1 MRNLRKYGFVLVLLS
16 ALAVGGCFLF
26 PNLPPEAAFTVNY
39 NTVEN
44 EPLVVKL
51 DASASSSPD
60 GDEIEA
66 YMWTFGDFEDGVEYY
81 PQGFTTDTV
90 SQPIITVK
98 YPFEGE
104 YTVALAV
111 QEKPRRAGEPG
122 KVSAT
127 VSETITLPH
136 D

>member
-1 MRNLRKYGFVLVLLS
+1 MKRAKRLGLFLVLVG

-44 EPLVVKL
+44 EPLVVEL

-66 YMWTFGDFEDGVEYY
+66 YMWTFGDDVDIITPLEE
-81 PQGFTTDTV
+81 TKTV
-90 SQPIITVK
+90 TIPVITVK

-104 YTVALAV
+104 HPVTLAV
-111 QEKPRRAGEPG
+111 REKPRRAGEPG

>member
-1 MRNLRKYGFVLVLLS
+1 MRRSRRFGLVVVLLG

-26 PNLPPEAAFTVNY
+26 PNLAPEAAFTVNY

-44 EPLVVKL
+44 EPLVVEL

-66 YMWTFGDFEDGVEYY
+66 YMWTFGDDV
-81 PQGFTTDTV
+81 T
-90 SQPIITVK
+90 IITPLDATKTVAVPVIAIK
-98 YPFEGE
+98 YPVEDT
-104 YTVALAV
+104 YTVTLAV
-111 QEKPRRAGEPG
+111 REKPRQAGEPG
-122 KVSAT
+122 KVST
-127 VSETITLPH
+127 SVSQTITLPH

>member
-1 MRNLRKYGFVLVLLS
+1 MRNLRRYGLVLVLVG

-26 PNLPPEAAFTVNY
+26 PNLAPEAAFTVNY
-39 NTVEN
+39 STVEN
-44 EPLVVKL
+44 EPLVVEL

-90 SQPIITVK
+90 YQPIITVK
-98 YPFEGE
+98 YPVEDT
-104 YTVALAV
+104 YTVTLAV
-111 QEKPRRAGEPG
+111 REKPRQAGEPG
-122 KVSAT
+122 KVSAP
-127 VSETITLPH
+127 VSHPVILPPE
-136 D
+136 

>member
-1 MRNLRKYGFVLVLLS
+1 MRNLRKYGLFLVLVGVV
-16 ALAVGGCFLF
+16 AVGGCFLF

-39 NTVEN
+39 NSVEN
-44 EPLVVKL
+44 EPLVVEL

-66 YMWTFGDFEDGVEYY
+66 YMWTFGDDVDIIT
-81 PQGFTTDTV
+81 PLDTTKTV
-90 SQPIITVK
+90 AVPVITVK
-98 YPFEGE
+98 YPVEDT
-104 YTVALAV
+104 YTVTLAV
-111 QEKPRRAGEPG
+111 REKPRQAGAAG

-127 VSETITLPH
+127 VSDTVTLPH